1 MSRGFRVGRA
11 NKDFAIFVDKNVWE
25 VHGMCM
31 EVNSKC
37 SLVLHDIF
45 LEGFGHSKV
54 YFWLL
59 SFFFSRHVTAASPP
73 KQTVRPQCDF

>member
-59 SFFFSRHVTAASPP
+59 SFFFFTACDSRFTTETNRSSAV
-73 KQTVRPQCDF
+73 